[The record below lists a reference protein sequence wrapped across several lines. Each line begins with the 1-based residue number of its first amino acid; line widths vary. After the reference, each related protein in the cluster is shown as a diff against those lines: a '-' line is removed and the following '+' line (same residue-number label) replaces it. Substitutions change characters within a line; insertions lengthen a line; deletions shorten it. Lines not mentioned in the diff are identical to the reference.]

1 MGNLLGMYVSA
12 IIGIFCFI
20 FSFHIAV
27 IISTF
32 LIAKNKNRNSWNWAA
47 LALFWGLGALLIVFF
62 SRPLN
67 YDEDLDLTESDTLS
81 KVLWGVV
88 FIPWLVFILLCANY
102 SRIVSSE
109 SKTNSQ
115 TSITNSDSVRNEE
128 GSNDEIGNNSN
139 DTYSTSSNDYSDPNA
154 TGN

>member
-1 MGNLLGMYVSA
+1 
-12 IIGIFCFI
+12 
-20 FSFHIAV
+20 
-27 IISTF
+27 
-32 LIAKNKNRNSWNWAA
+32 